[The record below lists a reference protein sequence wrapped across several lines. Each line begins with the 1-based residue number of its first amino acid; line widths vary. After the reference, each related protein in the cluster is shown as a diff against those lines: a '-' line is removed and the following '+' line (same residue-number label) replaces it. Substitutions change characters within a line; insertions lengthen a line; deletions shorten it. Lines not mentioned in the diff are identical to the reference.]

1 MLTVT
6 VPDAGLRAQLADL
19 ADRVEFVE
27 WDLSFDLPRDVAD
40 RVEVV
45 CIHHYATQRDRW
57 PRLSQLPALRYVQL
71 PSAGFD
77 HAVGFLPP
85 GVVLLNGRG
94 VHSTGTAELG
104 VALILASQRGL
115 PQAIAAQQEG
125 RWSSPELPSLAD
137 RRVLVVGA
145 GSLAEALVARL
156 RPFEVELTLV
166 ARTAREGVHG
176 IEELPAL
183 LPVADIVVLAV
194 PLNASTAGLIGATE
208 LALMPDGAL
217 LVNIARGKVVDTAA
231 LLPELASGRLRAA
244 LDVTDPE
251 PLPADHP
258 LWHAPNTLITAH
270 QGGNSDAT
278 AARWAGLVRRQLKHI
293 LAGEEPGNV
302 VAVG

>member
-1 MLTVT
+1 VLTVT
-6 VPDAGLRAQLADL
+6 VPDAGLRAQLSDL
-19 ADRVEFVE
+19 AGRVEFVE
-27 WDLSFDLPRDVAD
+27 WDLSFDLPRDVAG
-40 RVEVV
+40 RVEMV

-77 HAVGFLPP
+77 HAVRYLPP
-85 GVVLLNGRG
+85 GVELLNGRG

-115 PQAIAAQQEG
+115 AQAVAAQQEG
-125 RWSSPELPSLAD
+125 RWSSPVLPSLAD

-145 GSLAEALVARL
+145 GSLADALVARL

-166 ARTAREGVHG
+166 ARTARDGVHG
-176 IEELPAL
+176 IAELPDL
-183 LPVADIVVLAV
+183 LPSADIVVLTV
-194 PLNASTAGLIGATE
+194 PLDASTTGLIGATE

-231 LLPELASGRLRAA
+231 LLAELASGRLRAA

-278 AARWAGLVRRQLKHI
+278 STRWAGLVRSQLEHV